1 MTQLPEEVNKS
12 ITDYLKN
19 QTFEDQSMIDYV
31 KRNVRINPPI
41 SRRGEYS
48 MIKDKTEVSFKEG
61 MS

>member
-1 MTQLPEEVNKS
+1 
-12 ITDYLKN
+12 
-19 QTFEDQSMIDYV
+19 MIDYV